1 MTTTYKVRVFEI
13 QKRYR
18 QGDTAKTRPS
28 RYVVRWSVDDKK
40 FDQSFKHSAQ
50 AKGFRSEL
58 QTAVG
63 RGEAFDIRAGLP
75 VSMLRPAEKPSMSVF
90 EFALEYCAD
99 RWEELKPGSRRN
111 LVADLVEICTH
122 AVRGE
127 RGRPHSTVLTP
138 ALRRSLNIKTRGF
151 ALPPEQEAAV
161 AWVRRQSRDVRDLED
176 PTTFR
181 ALVAA
186 LDKKQDRTRAAPDTI
201 RLRRTTLNN
210 FVERAQEKDLLESN
224 PFRAVKI
231 RKNKTALRE
240 VDTRAVV
247 NPIQARTLLL
257 AVRAIS
263 PRLVAFFALMYFA
276 GLRPEEAVNVRKANL
291 SLPEEGW
298 GEIRLERAVPEIGA
312 EWTDSGERHEETS
325 LKHREAHES
334 RTVPCCPEL
343 TAILH
348 EHLRM
353 VGTAAD
359 GRLFW
364 GERSHGRLGS
374 SVYGRAWAAARQA
387 VFTHEVYSS
396 PLVKRPYD
404 LRHACVS
411 SWLTAGVEPTR
422 VAAWA
427 GHSLAVLLR
436 VYAKF
441 VDGGTAL
448 ALRRIDEWFGSTP
461 AYLT

>member
-1 MTTTYKVRVFEI
+1 MTTTYKVRVFDI

-28 RYVVRWSVDDKK
+28 RYVVRWSVNGAT
-40 FDQSFKHSAQ
+40 FGQSFKHSAQ

-63 RGEAFDIRAGLP
+63 RGEAFDIQSGLP
-75 VSMLRPAEKPSMSVF
+75 VSMLRPAEKPSKSVF
-90 EFALEYCAD
+90 EFALEYCTD

-111 LVADLVEICTH
+111 LVADLIEICAHT
-122 AVRGE
+122 VRGE
-127 RGRPHSTVLTP
+127 RGRPDSAVVAL
-138 ALRRSLNIKTRGF
+138 ALRQALNVKTRDG
-151 ALPPEQEAAV
+151 ATTPEQEAAV
-161 AWVRRQSRDVRDLED
+161 AWVRRQSLDVRELED

-181 ALVAA
+181 ALVSA
-186 LDKKQDRTRAAPDTI
+186 LDKKQDGTRAAPDTI

-210 FVERAQEKDLLESN
+210 FIERAQEKGLLDSN

-240 VDTRAVV
+240 VDARAVV
-247 NPIQARTLLL
+247 NPVQARTLLL
-257 AVRAIS
+257 AVHTIS
-263 PRLVAFFALMYFA
+263 RRIEAFFALMYFA

-291 SLPEEGW
+291 SLPKAGW
-298 GEIRLERAVPEIGA
+298 GEIRLERAVPEVGA

-325 LKHREAHES
+325 LKHREDHES
-334 RTVPCCPEL
+334 RPVPCCPEL

-348 EHLRM
+348 EHIRV
-353 VGTAAD
+353 VGTA

-364 GERSHGRLGS
+364 GERSQGRLGS
-374 SVYGRAWAAARQA
+374 SVYGRVWVAARMA
-387 VFTHEVYSS
+387 VFTPEVYAS

-441 VDGGTAL
+441 VDGGATL
-448 ALRRIDEWFGSTP
+448 ARRRIDEWFGFSPDRT
-461 AYLT
+461 

>member
-1 MTTTYKVRVFEI
+1 MTTTTFKVRVFEI

-28 RYVVRWSVDDKK
+28 RYVVRWSVNGPK

-58 QTAVG
+58 QAAVG
-63 RGEAFDIRAGLP
+63 RGEAFDIRSGLP
-75 VSMLRPAEKPSMSVF
+75 VSMLRPADKPSMSVF
-90 EFALEYCAD
+90 EFALEYCTD

-111 LVADLVEICTH
+111 MVADLVEICAH
-122 AVRGE
+122 AVHGE
-127 RGRPHSTVLTP
+127 RGRPDPTALAL
-138 ALRRSLNIKTRGF
+138 ALRQALNVKTRDG
-151 ALPPEQEAAV
+151 AITPEQEAAV
-161 AWVRRQSRDVRDLED
+161 AWVRRQSRDVRELED

-181 ALVAA
+181 ALVSA
-186 LDKKQDRTRAAPDTI
+186 LDKKQDGTRGAPDTI

-210 FVERAQEKDLLESN
+210 FIERAQEKDLLDSN

-240 VDTRAVV
+240 LDTRAVV
-247 NPIQARTLLL
+247 NPTQARTLLL

-263 PRLVAFFALMYFA
+263 HRLVAFFALMYFA

-291 SLPEEGW
+291 SLPEAGW
-298 GEIRLERAVPEIGA
+298 GEIRLERAVPEVGA

-325 LKHREAHES
+325 LKHREDHES
-334 RTVPCCPEL
+334 RPVPCCPEL

-348 EHLRM
+348 EHLRV
-353 VGTAAD
+353 VGTAVD

-364 GERSHGRLGS
+364 GERSQGRLGS
-374 SVYGRAWAAARQA
+374 SVYGRVWAMARRA
-387 VFTHEVYSS
+387 VFTPEVYAS
-396 PLVKRPYD
+396 PLAKRPYD

-411 SWLTAGVEPTR
+411 SWLSAGVEPTR

-448 ALRRIDEWFGSTP
+448 ALRRIDEWLGTRPDRF
-461 AYLT
+461 